1 MRKEIFANVTIFCCC
16 FKTPSVSD
24 LSEKMK
30 FLKIFINS
38 SFKQII
44 IIIIAISVD
53 IKREFDLVFIDDTFT
68 LKKYIFIQGHLRNIK
83 VISNNLSVHLF
94 ELL

>member
-30 FLKIFINS
+30 FLKNFINS
-38 SFKQII
+38 SFKQIII

-53 IKREFDLVFIDDTFT
+53 IKRELDLVFIDDTFT
-68 LKKYIFIQGHLRNIK
+68 LKKIY
-83 VISNNLSVHLF
+83 LF
-94 ELL
+94 KDTCEILK